1 MSFDRQRGF
10 TLIEVLIAIAIFA
23 LIGLGA
29 YGVLTTVIDSNEVSE
44 DRTNKLQE
52 LQRAMLFIERDIT
65 QAMPRAVRING
76 QQNDIVMTGGEDV
89 LDSEA
94 DGIAFVRGGWQNP
107 QLVLPRSTLQ
117 AVGYRLQEGHLQRV
131 FSNYVDNVIGAE
143 PKVRDV
149 LANVEDFKVQFLL
162 SAASAQN
169 NNNDEDNEGWNDT
182 YTGSTI
188 PAAIAIE
195 VTTVDFGL
203 VRREF
208 LVAGDNP

>member
-1 MSFDRQRGF
+1 
-10 TLIEVLIAIAIFA
+10 
-23 LIGLGA
+23 
-29 YGVLTTVIDSNEVSE
+29 
-44 DRTNKLQE
+44 
-52 LQRAMLFIERDIT
+52 
-65 QAMPRAVRING
+65 
-76 QQNDIVMTGGEDV
+76 
-89 LDSEA
+89 
-94 DGIAFVRGGWQNP
+94 
-107 QLVLPRSTLQ
+107 VLPRSTLQ